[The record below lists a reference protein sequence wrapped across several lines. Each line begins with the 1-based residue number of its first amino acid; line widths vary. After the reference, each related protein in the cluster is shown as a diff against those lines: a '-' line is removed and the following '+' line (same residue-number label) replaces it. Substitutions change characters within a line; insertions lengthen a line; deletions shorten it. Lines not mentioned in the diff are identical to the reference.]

1 MFPNLAMR
9 RQFVFSVFPNNTNT
23 KTKTEMFYGT
33 VMRIRNFITMIR
45 HQQVFSVENV
55 VFWQEKEQ
63 NKVELSAY
71 LTMCVLR

>member
-1 MFPNLAMR
+1 
-9 RQFVFSVFPNNTNT
+9 
-23 KTKTEMFYGT
+23 MFYET
-33 VMRIRNFITMIR
+33 VMRIRNFITIIR
-45 HQQVFSVENV
+45 HQQVFNVENI